1 MRIFSLNL
9 RQLIILLLPT
19 FLRKPCSI
27 AWLQMLIAPVEQ
39 LQYNFNEK
47 RKADLV
53 ILEHNGQKC
62 YLRKIL
68 NDSFDNKLRRI
79 RIEDMPL
86 FNAHYIFT
94 QGEQQPLYLTDAAP
108 LHLYAESELQISG
121 VNFSVYIP
129 QELRR
134 REVELRA
141 LIDIYK
147 LASKRYIIQ
156 YE

>member
-86 FNAHYIFT
+86 FNAVYIFT
-94 QGEQQPLYLTDAAP
+94 QGEQQPLYLEEAP
-108 LHLYAESELQISG
+108 VHLYAESELQISG
-121 VNFSVYIP
+121 VNFSVYVP
-129 QELRR
+129 QELCK

-141 LIDIYK
+141 ITDTYK